1 MKNEKLARKA
11 YKDYELELQKEKDLQ
26 KQIDTMEKSA
36 HQKAETGEIVYL
48 KELVEIY
55 DKVSKLREE
64 LEKTKRNID
73 ILARLIVR
81 YVFG

>member
-36 HQKAETGEIVYL
+36 HQKAKAGEIVHL
-48 KELVEIY
+48 KELVDIY
-55 DKVSKLREE
+55 DDISKLREYYN
-64 LEKTKRNID
+64 L
-73 ILARLIVR
+73 
-81 YVFG
+81 